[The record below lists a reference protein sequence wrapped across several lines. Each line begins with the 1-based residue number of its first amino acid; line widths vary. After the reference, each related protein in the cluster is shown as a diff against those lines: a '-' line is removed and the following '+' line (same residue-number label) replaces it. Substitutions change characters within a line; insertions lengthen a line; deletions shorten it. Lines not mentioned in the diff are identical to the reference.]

1 MDFIKFES
9 AREKE
14 RLRQQLREA
23 RDQMLDQ
30 VTIYIRRIL

>member
-1 MDFIKFES
+1 MDFVKFES

-14 RLRQQLREA
+14 RIRQQLREA

-30 VTIYIRRIL
+30 VNIYIQRIL